1 MDARE
6 LDETIDF
13 LDHLGQEF
21 FLHFENFKE
30 AEKDTANM
38 VLGGACDHHLSEAI
52 KCKMIFE
59 KEIEKL
65 KNTKLPFFGK
75 SDIKSRIKNVVSHS
89 LKNQFQM
96 QRAISSVDR
105 TFVEGAITK
114 WLMDSMKKGNL

>member
-1 MDARE
+1 MDAHE
-6 LDETIDF
+6 LDKTIDF

-30 AEKDTANM
+30 AQKDTANM

-59 KEIEKL
+59 KEIENLQKL
-65 KNTKLPFFGK
+65 KFPFLGK
-75 SDIKSRIKNVVSHS
+75 SALKARVKDVVSHS

-96 QRAISSVDR
+96 QRAISSVDK
-105 TFVEGAITK
+105 TFVDGAITK
-114 WLMDSMKKGNL
+114 WLMDSVRKENS